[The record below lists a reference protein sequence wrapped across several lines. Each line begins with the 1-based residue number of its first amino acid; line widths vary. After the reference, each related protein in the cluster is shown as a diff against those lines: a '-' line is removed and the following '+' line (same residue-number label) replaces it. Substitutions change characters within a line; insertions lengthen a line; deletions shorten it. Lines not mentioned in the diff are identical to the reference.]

1 MTKPGLDQPVGNAA
15 INRVPR
21 QMILR
26 EVEEACEMYGY
37 DGGIKIEIS
46 IPQGV
51 ELAKK
56 TFNPRL
62 GIEGG
67 ISVLGTSGIVEPM
80 SEQALLD
87 TIELEMKVRRAGGK
101 NYLIMAPGNYGLDF
115 LREAYG
121 IQDKDV
127 VKCSNYIGQSMDMAA
142 DCKFQGLV
150 LAGHIGKL
158 IKVSG
163 GVMNTHS
170 RWADCRMDLFAT
182 AMLRAGFS
190 ADRARAVLDCVTTDD
205 ALALLSEE
213 EREATIGQIMRSIEK
228 YMEYRMAD
236 QIPVGAILYSNV
248 YGILGKTSKVDTL
261 MHLWEE
267 EN

>member
-1 MTKPGLDQPVGNAA
+1 MG
-15 INRVPR
+15 
-21 QMILR
+21 
-26 EVEEACEMYGY
+26 
-37 DGGIKIEIS
+37 
-46 IPQGV
+46 
-51 ELAKK
+51 
-56 TFNPRL
+56 
-62 GIEGG
+62 
-67 ISVLGTSGIVEPM
+67 
-80 SEQALLD
+80 
-87 TIELEMKVRRAGGK
+87 
-101 NYLIMAPGNYGLDF
+101 
-115 LREAYG
+115 
-121 IQDKDV
+121 
-127 VKCSNYIGQSMDMAA
+127 A

-170 RWADCRMDLFAT
+170 RWADCRMDLLAT

-236 QIPVGAILYSNV
+236 QMPVGAILYSNV

-267 EN
+267 ENQ

>member
-87 TIELEMKVRRAGGK
+87 TIELEMKVRRARGK
-101 NYLIMAPGNYGLDF
+101 ELSHYGA
-115 LREAYG
+115 R
-121 IQDKDV
+121 
-127 VKCSNYIGQSMDMAA
+127 
-142 DCKFQGLV
+142 
-150 LAGHIGKL
+150 KL
-158 IKVSG
+158 
-163 GVMNTHS
+163 
-170 RWADCRMDLFAT
+170 W
-182 AMLRAGFS
+182 AGFS
-190 ADRARAVLDCVTTDD
+190 A
-205 ALALLSEE
+205 
-213 EREATIGQIMRSIEK
+213 GSIWNS
-228 YMEYRMAD
+228 
-236 QIPVGAILYSNV
+236 G
-248 YGILGKTSKVDTL
+248 
-261 MHLWEE
+261 
-267 EN
+267 